1 MLHLLPNDKLN
12 EEKKRK
18 EMYTGITVYLND
30 STFFNLYYHTIIM
43 ETYALIIT
51 I

>member
-1 MLHLLPNDKLN
+1 MRR
-12 EEKKRK
+12 KKE
-18 EMYTGITVYLND
+18 EMYTDITVDLND

>member
-1 MLHLLPNDKLN
+1 
-12 EEKKRK
+12 
-18 EMYTGITVYLND
+18 MYTDITVYLHVND

-43 ETYALIIT
+43 ETYALLIT